1 MKFLIPAILL
11 VSTAASAKCLNHDPA
26 FPGSY
31 LGGME
36 SAMAVAPTE
45 NGYVG
50 MPLTDYV
57 CSQYYILNNPVVRIN
72 VRGGNTKLHNQVLT
86 IDIMGKYMNSGN
98 SAFVRLTR
106 ISPTQFQPLQSDSE
120 NFTPVSDLERVREL
134 VSDLQASGYSYVD
147 STFMNPGNTW

>member
-1 MKFLIPAILL
+1 
-11 VSTAASAKCLNHDPA
+11 
-26 FPGSY
+26 
-31 LGGME
+31 
-36 SAMAVAPTE
+36 
-45 NGYVG
+45 

-72 VRGGNTKLHNQVLT
+72 VRGGNTKLRNQVLT

-106 ISPTQFQPLQSDSE
+106 ISPTQFQLLQSDSE
-120 NFTPVSDLERVREL
+120 NFTPASDFAKVKEL

-147 STFMNPGNTW
+147 STFINPNNTW